1 MGPVLGPSWAYFE
14 PAPALPRASPRPG
27 GLKWAREKIQ
37 GPYLGFQKKRQ
48 APVWAFEKCQARVG
62 ALKKKTRARVRASR
76 NYGARIWASSKA
88 PSQYPGFE
96 KVARPGTGLKFGGPG
111 GPFWAS
117 ITPLGLK
124 PGSMLTV
131 RPGSVSPGKVE
142 VQNALHRQGPASSYL
157 RWVSVGCTR

>member
-14 PAPALPRASPRPG
+14 PAPAPPRASPRPG

-37 GPYLGFQKKRQ
+37 GPYLGFQKKMSSPRLGFRKMSS
-48 APVWAFEKCQARVG
+48 PYWGFE
-62 ALKKKTRARVRASR
+62 KKTRARVRASK
-76 NYGARIWASSKA
+76 NYRARIWASSRA
-88 PSQYPGFE
+88 PSQYPVFE
-96 KVARPGTGLKFGGPG
+96 KVARPGTGLKEARG

-117 ITPLGLK
+117 ITPLGLN

-142 VQNALHRQGPASSYL
+142 VQNALHGQGPASSYR